1 MGKPVVLIAEKLAE
15 SAMDVLGSEFDIRY
29 VDGADRSALLPA
41 LADAD
46 AVLIRSATTIDAEAL
61 AAAPVLKV
69 VARAGIGLDNVDVPA
84 ATARGVLVVNAPQSN
99 IITAAE
105 HALALLLAVA
115 RQIPAAHASLAGG
128 AWKRSQFSGVEIADK
143 TVGVLGLGRIG
154 QLFAAR
160 IAAFGT
166 HVIAYDPYL
175 QPARAASMGVELV
188 DLPTLLQRADII
200 SVHLPKTK
208 ETLGLIGAAE
218 LATVKPGL
226 IIINAARGGL
236 IDEQA
241 LADALAEGRV
251 AGAGIDVYSTEPAT
265 TDNPLLSAPNI
276 VLTPHLG
283 ASTAEAQ
290 DKAGTAVARSVKL
303 ALRGDFVPDA
313 VNVQAAGP
321 VADEVRP
328 WIPLVSRLGT
338 ILTAVGGGVPT
349 EVVVEVKGDLA
360 AADTSILQL
369 AAVRGIFGPV
379 ITEAVTF
386 VNAPAL
392 AAEHGLQLSGSST
405 EEIGDYRSAVTLR
418 AAMPDGALRTVSGTL
433 SGESQVEKLI
443 EINGRH
449 FDLRAGGD
457 LLVIAYSDRPGV
469 MGTVGNLLGAAGV
482 NILAAQLSQEISGHS
497 AIMVLR
503 VDGVPST
510 ELLDEIGTAIDAR
523 QIRAIPA
530 DR

>member
-1 MGKPVVLIAEKLAE
+1 M
-15 SAMDVLGSEFDIRY
+15 
-29 VDGADRSALLPA
+29 
-41 LADAD
+41 
-46 AVLIRSATTIDAEAL
+46 
-61 AAAPVLKV
+61 LKV

-99 IITAAE
+99 IVTAAE

-265 TDNPLLSAPNI
+265 ADNPLLSAPNI

-503 VDGVPST
+503 VDGAPST
-510 ELLDEIGTAIDAR
+510 GLLDEIGTAIDAR

>member
-1 MGKPVVLIAEKLAE
+1 MSKPVVLIAEQLAQ
-15 SAMDVLGSEFDIRY
+15 SAMDVLGSEFDIRH

-46 AVLIRSATTIDAEAL
+46 AVLIRSATRIDAEAL
-61 AAAPVLKV
+61 AAAPALKV

-115 RQIPAAHASLAGG
+115 RQIPAAHATMAAGE
-128 AWKRSQFSGVEIADK
+128 WKRSKFNGVEIADK
-143 TVGVLGLGRIG
+143 TVGVVGLGRIG
-154 QLFAAR
+154 QLFASR

-175 QPARAASMGVELV
+175 QPARAASLGVELV

-200 SVHLPKTK
+200 SIHLPKTK
-208 ETLGLIGAAE
+208 ETLGLIGAEE
-218 LATVKPGL
+218 LATVKPGVL
-226 IIINAARGGL
+226 IVNAARGGL

-241 LADALAEGRV
+241 LADALADGRV
-251 AGAGIDVYSTEPAT
+251 GGAGIDVYSTEPAAKE
-265 TDNPLLSAPNI
+265 NPLLSAPNV

-283 ASTAEAQ
+283 ASTTEAQ

-338 ILTAVGGGVPT
+338 ILTAVGGAVPS

-360 AADTSILQL
+360 AVDTSILQL

-392 AAEHGLQLSGSST
+392 AAEQGLRLSGTST

-418 AAMPDGALRTVSGTL
+418 AAMPAGELRTVSGTL
-433 SGESQVEKLI
+433 SGETQVPKLI

-449 FDLRAGGD
+449 FDLRAAD
-457 LLVIAYSDRPGV
+457 NLLVIAYDDRPGV
-469 MGTVGNLLGAAGV
+469 MGTVGNLLGDAGV
-482 NILAAQLSQEISGHS
+482 NILAAQLSQEISGHA

-503 VDGVPST
+503 VDGVPSN
-510 ELLDEIGTAIDAR
+510 ELLDKIAEAIDAR
-523 QIRAIPA
+523 QVRAIPA
-530 DR
+530 E